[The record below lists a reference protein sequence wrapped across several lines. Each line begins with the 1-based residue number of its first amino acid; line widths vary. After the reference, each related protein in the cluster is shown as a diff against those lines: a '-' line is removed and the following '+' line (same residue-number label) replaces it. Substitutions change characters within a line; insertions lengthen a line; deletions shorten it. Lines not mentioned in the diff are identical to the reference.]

1 MRHMMTEEDL
11 KTSLKKINGFGDTMD
26 AETDV
31 DLEESVIEQQIRER
45 AERLKRSQIK
55 EQSHVRRRD
64 RR

>member
-45 AERLKRSQIK
+45 AERLKRS
-55 EQSHVRRRD
+55 
-64 RR
+64 